1 METAD
6 FLARRSGICWKVNTL
21 GAEGGGLEAQACLG
35 FTETLAQK
43 KKRKRRKQRRRR
55 GGGGEDSK
63 QNPLTINIQC
73 SQQHRPA
80 TALAYFKHGS

>member
-21 GAEGGGLEAQACLG
+21 GAEMGGLEAQACLG
-35 FTETLAQK
+35 FTGTLAQK
-43 KKRKRRKQRRRR
+43 KKRRRRKKQRRR
-55 GGGGEDSK
+55 GGGRGREDGK
-63 QNPLTINIQC
+63 QSPYTINTRR

-80 TALAYFKHGS
+80 TTLA